1 MYIVHEFNF
10 ELAFHIKILKIK
22 RGTVSVINMPDLL
35 YLVDYEIYLIFVYV
49 HLCLLLCFIL
59 QYLDDK
65 TRVKEVVKSGK
76 VPFSVIYSHDPHLP
90 CKLPFYNFQSS

>member
-49 HLCLLLCFIL
+49 RLWFIAIF
-59 QYLDDK
+59 YLAVS
-65 TRVKEVVKSGK
+65 R
-76 VPFSVIYSHDPHLP
+76 
-90 CKLPFYNFQSS
+90 